1 MSPDDAASADRSAR
15 IPEEVALRRMY
26 RITSNHERTYEDK
39 LTDLLRLGCAY
50 FDVEAGFLTEVSDGT
65 QYIVEA
71 VGDHELLQAGNSC
84 PLSEA
89 YCRKTVT
96 EDRALSVQHAAVE
109 GWEQD
114 TAYEVFGLEAYI
126 GAKVMLEGEIYGTF
140 CFADSEPRADPFSSA
155 EETFVELMAEWV
167 SYELFQ
173 RRANKRIQ
181 KQRDRLEEFVSV
193 VSHDLRNPLNVARGR
208 ASILKKESGDEYHDH
223 LVPLENS
230 LERMETIIEDT
241 LTLAQQGETVSDME
255 MISLT
260 ELVDDCWER
269 VATAD
274 ATIDVVD
281 EFTIR
286 GDRSRLKNVFEN
298 LFRNAV
304 DHAGTEVRIRVGRDG
319 GQRFYV
325 EDDGPGIEESER
337 ETVFDAGHSSRPD
350 GTGFGLTI
358 VKRIVNAH
366 GWEVSIA
373 DGENGGARFEFDNV
387 DVIDG

>member
-1 MSPDDAASADRSAR
+1 MTPSISYLYLIIYTLPGSIATYSMSPDLREDSNIGGLIESSPDAIVIANPETGEIIEVNPAAEEFFGYTQAELRAMEVLDLHPPNEREQYEHLFETHFEQQPAVISQFDDGSPVFAVTATGDQ
-15 IPEEVALRRMY
+15 IPVEINAWAIENAEQNQPLFHGVFRDVSERLRRQ
-26 RITSNHERTYEDK
+26 R
-39 LTDLLRLGCAY
+39 
-50 FDVEAGFLTEVSDGT
+50 
-65 QYIVEA
+65 
-71 VGDHELLQAGNSC
+71 ELQRQNEQLDEFA
-84 PLSEA
+84 
-89 YCRKTVT
+89 
-96 EDRALSVQHAAVE
+96 SV
-109 GWEQD
+109 
-114 TAYEVFGLEAYI
+114 I
-126 GAKVMLEGEIYGTF
+126 
-140 CFADSEPRADPFSSA
+140 
-155 EETFVELMAEWV
+155 
-167 SYELFQ
+167 
-173 RRANKRIQ
+173 
-181 KQRDRLEEFVSV
+181 
-193 VSHDLRNPLNVARGR
+193 SHDLQSPMAVAQGRVALLEQECESEHIDPLQSAL
-208 ASILKKESGDEYHDH
+208 S
-223 LVPLENS
+223 
-230 LERMETIIEDT
+230 RMEVIVEDT

-274 ATIDVVD
+274 AAIDVVD
-281 EFTIR
+281 ELTIR

-304 DHAGTEVRIRVGRDG
+304 DHAGTEAGIHVGCDG
-319 GQRFYV
+319 GQQFYV